1 VTLWN
6 LLLVLLMEICSVAGQ
21 ILFKHAVAQKTR
33 LATIKVIGAGILS
46 KAIEFFLWLG
56 LLAKFQLS
64 YIYPFDGLNRVIL
77 VLGASF
83 FLKEKTSP
91 RLWLGVL
98 SISAGVVLI
107 SASPEERSSPSGQ
120 HRPDGV
126 QGTEITLESTRGVHH
141 G

>member
-1 VTLWN
+1 MTVWN
-6 LLLVLLMEICSVAGQ
+6 LFLVLLMEICSVAGQ
-21 ILFKHAVAQKTR
+21 ILFKHAVVQKTK
-33 LATIKVIGAGILS
+33 LAAVRVISAGILS
-46 KAIEFFLWLG
+46 KAVEFFLWLG
-56 LLAKFQLS
+56 LLAKYQLS

-98 SISAGVVLI
+98 SISAGVALI
-107 SASPEERSSPSGQ
+107 SASPEERSGHAGE
-120 HRPDGV
+120 HRPDRV
-126 QGTEITLESTRGVHH
+126 QRPEVSLEGARGIHL